1 MLRKLKRVVIII
13 IIQWVKKV
21 ALILENS
28 WTKFWWTKLFWP
40 SSFLLTLSA
49 FFLGRN
55 RAHQLTLIEVGGSS
69 YMGMFGYLTAFQKM
83 IDQVKLQLFL
93 YCVFIL
99 CISGQEVMN
108 AVKHWSQ
115 KSLFVKRFFS
125 GYLSKCWLCLFQN
138 VLENFYDIVV
148 TVGSGGSA
156 SGIAIGNYLTGSKL
170 KYALN
175 RNIDIFLL
183 TVWEGWTRKYLS
195 QGHNI

>member
-1 MLRKLKRVVIII
+1 ML
-13 IIQWVKKV
+13 
-21 ALILENS
+21 
-28 WTKFWWTKLFWP
+28 
-40 SSFLLTLSA
+40 
-49 FFLGRN
+49 
-55 RAHQLTLIEVGGSS
+55 
-69 YMGMFGYLTAFQKM
+69 
-83 IDQVKLQLFL
+83 
-93 YCVFIL
+93 IL

-108 AVKHWSQ
+108 AVKHLSH
-115 KSLFVKRFFS
+115 KSLFVERFFS

-138 VLENFYDIVV
+138 VLENFDDIVV
-148 TVGSGGSA
+148 TVGSGGGA